1 MAHIV
6 SRQPWGVIDVDVA
19 RGRVFFQQDWHYTWV
34 LFAPSVHP
42 WTLAERRNFHNTVD
56 RQVWGTWSN
65 RVRLQVTGANDF
77 SHRFAR
83 AGVGLNFDIRWVT
96 SVAHW
101 SVTVRKMPPG
111 SGRTTY
117 RSNVTFATRRIELD
131 SADLAAGGAAN
142 DAGASTPRFR
152 SPPHE
157 FGHTLSLPDEY
168 GTGSP
173 DLADSGS
180 IMNIGREI
188 RPRHLALI
196 VTELNKMMPGV
207 TFVAPLVVP

>member
-1 MAHIV
+1 MVPRRSHLHGPGRYLHARCARVLREWRPIPAV
-6 SRQPWGVIDVDVA
+6 YDRLLRFRIPLGTLVCDVI
-19 RGRVFFQQDWHYTWV
+19 
-34 LFAPSVHP
+34 S
-42 WTLAERRNFHNTVD
+42 
-56 RQVWGTWSN
+56 S
-65 RVRLQVTGANDF
+65 
-77 SHRFAR
+77 S
-83 AGVGLNFDIRWVT
+83 T
-96 SVAHW
+96 SVGHW
-101 SVTVRKMPPG
+101 SVTVRKMPAG

-131 SADLAAGGAAN
+131 TADLAAGGAAN

-168 GTGSP
+168 STGSP

-180 IMNIGREI
+180 IMNIGRAI
-188 RPRHLALI
+188 RQRHLALI

-207 TFVAPLVVP
+207 TFVAPLSVP